1 MKDALHSDMLPQC
14 LKTIDKKIVILRYWP
29 IQKNTTD
36 SVFVCLLVCLLLSLS
51 TEKMCM
57 CVPGS
62 EAT

>member
-14 LKTIDKKIVILRYWP
+14 LNTIDKKIVILRYWP

-57 CVPGS
+57 CVPSS